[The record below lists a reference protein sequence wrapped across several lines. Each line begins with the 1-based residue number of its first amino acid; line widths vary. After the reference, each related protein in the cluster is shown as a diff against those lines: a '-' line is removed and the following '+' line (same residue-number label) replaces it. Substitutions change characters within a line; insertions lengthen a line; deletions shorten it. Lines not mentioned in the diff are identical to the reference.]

1 MITAWMKRL
10 LSGTNRRGRQL
21 DRMYLFLH
29 IPKCAGTSVIQALS
43 AVSSNR
49 RLIVSKSPGSKS
61 QAMLDLQQEL
71 TTRNIDPNQ
80 LELIMGHDVFFGMH
94 EISRQTPYYFT
105 FLREPI
111 GRYISHFRYLA
122 DCAVDPQHSLHEYAK
137 EIMIES
143 GQLLS
148 FENYCQRQQ
157 MSNLMTHYLAA
168 ANHPD
173 RHSKRWQIADKQE
186 VWELAEAALRKL
198 DLIGLVEELP
208 IDLAKICHRLQIPVS
223 IPNTNRSKS
232 ATERIESEQIMQIV
246 RFNNE
251 LDIRL
256 YELAKQ
262 LRGQAAPGQSAPGG
276 RHAE

>member
-1 MITAWMKRL
+1 MIAAWMKRL
-10 LSGTNRRGRQL
+10 LSGANRRGRQL
-21 DRMYLFLH
+21 DRLYLFIH

-49 RLIVSKSPGSKS
+49 RLIVSQSPGSKS
-61 QAMLDLQQEL
+61 QAMQDLRQEIS
-71 TTRNIDPNQ
+71 TRNIDPNH
-80 LELIMGHDVFFGMH
+80 LELIMGHDVFFGVH

-111 GRYISHFRYLA
+111 ERYISHFRYLA
-122 DCAVDPQHSLHEYAK
+122 DCAANPQHPLHGYAT

-148 FENYCQRQQ
+148 FEKYCQRQQ

-173 RHSKRWQIADKQE
+173 RHSKRWQIQDKQE
-186 VWELAEAALRKL
+186 AWELAEAALRKL

-208 IDLAKICHRLQIPVS
+208 GDLARICQRLQVPVS

-232 ATERIESEQIMQIV
+232 ASECIESEQIIEMV

-256 YELAKQ
+256 YDLAKQ
-262 LRGQAAPGQSAPGG
+262 LRGQISQGG
-276 RHAE
+276 RHTE